1 MFLKY
6 TLDKDLEET
15 RLSLNPVSSNFL
27 SKQKLNDCL
36 LEILTEWER
45 KKTSFQPVPLWNP
58 RVFFLTPSALLVE
71 FGSI

>member
-6 TLDKDLEET
+6 ILDKDLEET

-27 SKQKLNDCL
+27 SKQKLDDCL

-45 KKTSFQPVPLWNP
+45 KKTSFQPVPL
-58 RVFFLTPSALLVE
+58 
-71 FGSI
+71 